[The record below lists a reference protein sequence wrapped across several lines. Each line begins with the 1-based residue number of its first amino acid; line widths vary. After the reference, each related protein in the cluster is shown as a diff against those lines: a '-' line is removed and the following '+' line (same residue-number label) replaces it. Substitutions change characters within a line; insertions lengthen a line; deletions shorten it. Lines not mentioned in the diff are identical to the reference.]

1 MMRNDPLLR
10 AFDFVGLRRSSLV
23 AAICL
28 GAAGA
33 LSALGLAA
41 LSAWLITRAWQ
52 MPPVLYLSVAVTAVR
67 ALGISRALFRYLER
81 LASHRVALDAM
92 ASARGRVYRALAGGS
107 GVGAQRSELL
117 ARTADDVDEIGDA
130 LVRGVVP
137 MAVGAVTG
145 VAAVVIMAVVSPL
158 SAVVLAGALL
168 ISGVLAP
175 WWAARASATVITD
188 GAAAR
193 QRTGHA
199 VTTALWHGPELV
211 VARRRGVALERL
223 RDSENDHA
231 QAVDAGMAR
240 QAVAASMT
248 PVAMLVSVVAAAV
261 IAVDLASGLSGSLA
275 GASSSDSVIT
285 PMLFGVLILLP
296 LSAFETTGPLTD
308 AAIAWQRGRQAGA
321 RVMALVDDEGSA
333 LDLDRQ
339 SHLLLVERAE
349 RVEASREDPVF
360 SPAPQTLIAR
370 GLQWGHDRPLGPDGG
385 IDLDLAP
392 GARLIVV
399 GRSGAGKSTLAATIA
414 GQLRPLAGSVD
425 SEPASLPCSVAY
437 FAEEGHLFS
446 TSLREN
452 LRVARGDAT
461 DVELIEALTAVG
473 LGEWLLAL
481 PDGLDTDLVGGGSAL
496 SGGQRRRILLARAVV
511 HPARVV
517 VLDEPTEHVDSSDA
531 PALLRRILDV
541 DGLFG
546 SERTVVVVTHQNVD
560 EFDVQIVSVGV

>member
-1 MMRNDPLLR
+1 MTRNDPLLR

-231 QAVDAGMAR
+231 KAVDAGMAR

-425 SEPASLPCSVAY
+425 SEPASLPRSVAY

-546 SERTVVVVTHQNVD
+546 SGRTVVVVTHQNVD

>member
-1 MMRNDPLLR
+1 MRNDPLLR
-10 AFDFVGLRRSSLV
+10 AFDFVGLRRSSLA

-496 SGGQRRRILLARAVV
+496 SGGQRRRILLSRAVV

>member
-1 MMRNDPLLR
+1 MRSDPLLR
-10 AFDFVGLRRSSLV
+10 AFDFVGLRRRSL
-23 AAICL
+23 AASVGL
-28 GAAGA
+28 GAGGA

-92 ASARGRVYRALAGGS
+92 ASARSRVYRALAGGS
-107 GVGAQRSELL
+107 GVGARRSELL

-130 LVRGVVP
+130 VVRGVVP

-145 VAAVVIMAVVSPL
+145 LAAVVIMAVVSPL

-175 WWAARASATVITD
+175 WWAARASVAVITD

-199 VTTALWHGPELV
+199 VTNALWHGPELV
-211 VARRRGVALERL
+211 VARRRRVVLQRL
-223 RDSENDHA
+223 RDAENDHA
-231 QAVDAGMAR
+231 HAVDAGMAR
-240 QAVAASMT
+240 QALAASMT

-275 GASSSDSVIT
+275 SASSSDGVIT
-285 PMLFGVLILLP
+285 PMLFGVLVLLP

-308 AAIAWQRGRQAGA
+308 AAIAWQRGRQAAA
-321 RVMALVDDEGSA
+321 RVMALVDDAGSV
-333 LDLDRQ
+333 LDLDRR
-339 SHLLLVERAE
+339 S
-349 RVEASREDPVF
+349 DPVF
-360 SPAPQTLIAR
+360 SAAPQSVTVR
-370 GLQWGHDRPLGPDGG
+370 GLQWGHDRPLGPAGG

-392 GARLIVV
+392 GARMLVV

-414 GQLRPLAGSVD
+414 GQLRPLAGSVS
-425 SEPASLPCSVAY
+425 SEPAPLQCSVAY

-461 DVELIEALTAVG
+461 DDDFADALTAVG
-473 LGEWLLAL
+473 LGDWLAAL
-481 PDGLDTDLVGGGSAL
+481 PDGLDTDLGGGGSAL
-496 SGGQRRRILLARAVV
+496 SGGQRRRILLARAVL

-517 VLDEPTEHVDSSDA
+517 VLDEPTEHVDSDDA
-531 PALLRRILDV
+531 PALLRRILDA

-546 SERTVVVVTHQNVD
+546 SERTVIVVTHQNVE
-560 EFDVQIVSVGV
+560 EFNVLVVSVGM

>member
-10 AFDFVGLRRSSLV
+10 AFDFIGLRRSSLV

-321 RVMALVDDEGSA
+321 RVMALVDGEGSA

-349 RVEASREDPVF
+349 RVEASRADPVF

-370 GLQWGHDRPLGPDGG
+370 GLQWGHDRSLGPDGG

-531 PALLRRILDV
+531 PALLRRILDA

-546 SERTVVVVTHQNVD
+546 SGRTVIVVTHQNVD
-560 EFDVQIVSVGV
+560 EFDVPIVSVGV